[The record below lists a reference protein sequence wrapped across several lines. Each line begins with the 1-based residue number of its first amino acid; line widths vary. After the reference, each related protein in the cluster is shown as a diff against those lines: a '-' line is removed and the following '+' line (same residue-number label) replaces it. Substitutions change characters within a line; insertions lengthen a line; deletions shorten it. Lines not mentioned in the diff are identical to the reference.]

1 MEVKYTKSGYEI
13 LHDPRLNKGTGFTD
27 KERDMY
33 GLHGLLPNQVEDIEQ
48 QIVRVN
54 EQVDHFKESINKYVY
69 LIQLLDN
76 NQTLFFR
83 TIMDNP
89 VKYFPLIYTPTV
101 GEACQKFG
109 HIFRRPRGLY
119 ISIKDKDNIRE
130 ILGNWNIK
138 DVRVTVVTDGGRILG
153 LGDLGISGMG
163 IPIGKLA
170 LYTACA
176 GIDPDYTLPIVLDT
190 GTNNEAFLNDP
201 LYPGLKIRRVKGKEY
216 EEFIEEFI
224 SSITSVFPKICIQW
238 EDFAGPDAVMILDK
252 YREKICTFND
262 DIQGTAGVAAAG
274 LISACRLTGK
284 PITEQKFLF
293 LGAGSAGTGIAGLL
307 IKILQ
312 ENGLSKVEALERI
325 WMFNSKGLLVNSR
338 SDLENYKKTFAHDHE
353 PIADFITAIRQLRPT
368 AIIGVSA
375 IGGAFTK
382 EIIETMSAINEFP
395 LIFPY
400 SNPTTHS
407 ECTAEEAYKWSAG
420 KAIFASGSPFEVVE
434 LNGKKFI
441 PGQGNNV
448 FIFPAMGLAVFA
460 TEVKRVTDEMF
471 ICAAKALAGLVSEEM
486 LKSGLIYP
494 PISEIRNVSV
504 NVAIKIAEYIFD
516 SGLAGINRPENIEKF
531 IKSKVIYGDRKF
543 RRIHSA
549 LARFHLE
556 LMGFTKMNLFLVRE
570 LSTRQNFLIENFS
583 QMTQNYHADFRR
595 NKIIKEIICVNQRI
609 LSANICEK
617 IYLTCTKN

>member
-284 PITEQKFLF
+284 PFTEQKFLF

-312 ENGLSKVEALERI
+312 ENDLSKVEALERI

-353 PIADFITAIRQLRPT
+353 PIADFITAIRQLKPT

-516 SGLAGINRPENIEKF
+516 SGLPGINRPENIEKF
-531 IKSKVIYGDRKF
+531 IKSKVYF
-543 RRIHSA
+543 P
-549 LARFHLE
+549 E
-556 LMGFTKMNLFLVRE
+556 YN
-570 LSTRQNFLIENFS
+570 
-583 QMTQNYHADFRR
+583 
-595 NKIIKEIICVNQRI
+595 
-609 LSANICEK
+609 
-617 IYLTCTKN
+617 

>member
-190 GTNNEAFLNDP
+190 GTNNETFLNDP

-216 EEFIEEFI
+216 EDFIEEFI

-284 PITEQKFLF
+284 PFTEQKFLF

-307 IKILQ
+307 IKMLQ

-338 SDLENYKKTFAHDHE
+338 TDLENYKKTFAHDHE
-353 PIADFITAIRQLRPT
+353 PIADFITAIRQLKPT

-407 ECTAEEAYKWSAG
+407 ECSAEEAYRWSAG

-434 LNGKKFI
+434 LYGKKFI

-471 ICAAKALAGLVSEEM
+471 ICAAKALSGLVSEEM

-531 IKSKVIYGDRKF
+531 IKSKVYF
-543 RRIHSA
+543 P
-549 LARFHLE
+549 E
-556 LMGFTKMNLFLVRE
+556 YN
-570 LSTRQNFLIENFS
+570 
-583 QMTQNYHADFRR
+583 
-595 NKIIKEIICVNQRI
+595 
-609 LSANICEK
+609 
-617 IYLTCTKN
+617 

>member
-101 GEACQKFG
+101 REACQKFG
-109 HIFRRPRGLY
+109 HIFRRPRDLY

-531 IKSKVIYGDRKF
+531 IKSKVYF
-543 RRIHSA
+543 P
-549 LARFHLE
+549 E
-556 LMGFTKMNLFLVRE
+556 YN
-570 LSTRQNFLIENFS
+570 
-583 QMTQNYHADFRR
+583 
-595 NKIIKEIICVNQRI
+595 
-609 LSANICEK
+609 
-617 IYLTCTKN
+617 